1 MVRRSGSASSYRG
14 ILARESGLMADIS
27 FVTPWLAVG
36 GAIVTEEDVLE
47 ILQQGITHIVNC
59 RVGVDDNQLLRGR
72 TGYLWDPAPDDRKP
86 KPLRWFMDA
95 IAFTKA
101 AIKDPGAKVLVHCT
115 GGIDRSP
122 SIAYAILRSM
132 GHSEAEAEQ
141 AVLSGRP
148 EARLPYKQDAEAAI
162 RALGS
167 LDSVKKGNAG

>member
-1 MVRRSGSASSYRG
+1 MVQRCGSTSWYRG
-14 ILARESGLMADIS
+14 ILAGENGLMSDIS

-36 GAIVTEEDVLE
+36 GAIATEEDVLE
-47 ILQQGITHIVNC
+47 IREQGITHIVNC

-72 TGYLWDPAPDDRKP
+72 TAYLWDPAPDDRKP
-86 KPLRWFMDA
+86 KAPEWFIDA
-95 IAFTKA
+95 IRFTNA
-101 AIKDPGAKVLVHCT
+101 AIQDPGAKVLVHCT

-132 GHSEAEAEQ
+132 GHSEAEAEH

-148 EARLPYKQDAEAAI
+148 EARLPYKRDADAAI

>member
-1 MVRRSGSASSYRG
+1 MVRRCGSAPSYRG
-14 ILARESGLMADIS
+14 ILTRESGLLADIS

-36 GAIVTEEDVLE
+36 GAIATEEDVEE
-47 ILQQGITHIVNC
+47 ILEQGITHIINC

-72 TGYLWDPAPDDRKP
+72 AGYLWDPAPDDRKP
-86 KPLRWFMDA
+86 KPSRWFIDA
-95 IAFTKA
+95 ITFTKA

-122 SIAYAILRSM
+122 SVAYAILRSM
-132 GHSEAEAEQ
+132 GHSEAEAEH

-148 EARLPYKQDAEAAI
+148 EARFPYKRDADAAI

-167 LDSVKKGNAG
+167 LDSVKKGNAS